1 MHCAHFATGE
11 FAPFPGTM
19 TRVALAFVWLLHF
32 LPLTVLAPIGRVL
45 GLLGYA
51 VVRERRNVALTNVR
65 LCFPNLAEAVRKRLV
80 RRHFQAFGRA
90 VLERGI
96 LWWGSKERISRI
108 VQVEGLEHFEA
119 VRGSPVIWLV
129 PHFVGLDM
137 GGSRVATQYRVA
149 SMYSRQKNAA
159 LDALLYRG
167 RTRFVM
173 PRLVTR
179 QEGIRSVVRVIRE
192 GIPFYYLP
200 DMDFGPR
207 DSVFVPF
214 FGVPAATITGL
225 SRVARIARA
234 VVVPLVTRQ
243 LPGGGGYV
251 MRFYPAWTNFPTGN
265 DEADARRMNAFI
277 EERVLEMPE
286 QYHWVHKRFKTR
298 PPGAK
303 PVYDSPAHDT
313 VSHESAL
320 GRL

>member
-1 MHCAHFATGE
+1 M
-11 FAPFPGTM
+11 
-19 TRVALAFVWLLHF
+19 WLLHF
-32 LPLTVLAPIGRVL
+32 LPLTVLAPVGRAL
-45 GLLGYA
+45 GLLGYTL
-51 VVRERRNVALTNVR
+51 VRERRDVALTNLR
-65 LCFPNLAEAVRKRLV
+65 LCFPNKSEAERRRLV
-80 RRHFQAFGRA
+80 RRHFQSFARA

-108 VQVEGLEHFEA
+108 VQVEGLEHWQA
-119 VRGSPVIWLV
+119 VGDSPVIWLV

-137 GGSRVATQYRVA
+137 GGSRIATQYRAA
-149 SMYSRQKNAA
+149 SMYSRQKNAQ

-173 PRLVTR
+173 PRLVSR
-179 QEGIRSVVRVIRE
+179 QEGIRSVVRVLRE
-192 GIPFYYLP
+192 GMPFYYLP

-214 FGVPAATITGL
+214 FGVPTATITGL

-243 LPGGGGYV
+243 LPGGRGYV
-251 MRFYPAWTNFPTGN
+251 VRFYPAWTDFPTGN

-286 QYHWVHKRFKTR
+286 QYHWLHKRFKTR

-303 PVYDSPAHDT
+303 PVYGPPASDPVH
-313 VSHESAL
+313 HESAL